1 MDAHRL
7 GRRVVSMPD
16 WSCDAARMERWRAI
30 DRERARRSARTVE
43 TATGPAEALP
53 VAVAPEEPR
62 PRRRSYGV
70 AADRGQPAVHRVL
83 GGARGGD

>member
-1 MDAHRL
+1 
-7 GRRVVSMPD
+7 VTMPP
-16 WSCDAARMERWRAI
+16 WSCDPARMARWRAI
-30 DRERARRSARTVE
+30 DRERARRSPRTVE
-43 TATGPAEALP
+43 TATEPTEALP
-53 VAVAPEEPR
+53 VAAAPTEPR

>member
-1 MDAHRL
+1 MIGA
-7 GRRVVSMPD
+7 PP
-16 WSCDAARMERWRAI
+16 WSCDAARMARWRAI
-30 DRERARRSARTVE
+30 DRERARRTARAVE
-43 TATGPAEALP
+43 TATEPTEALP

-62 PRRRSYGV
+62 PRRRYYGV